1 MSCRPGVVLI
11 FFFFLSAIAAAAEFA
26 QIAEANKPQI
36 ALQISTE
43 DHQKIILATVTSG
56 GKPLANAT
64 VAFFVKRLFGN
75 LGIGSD
81 VTLDDGTAAVN
92 FPSDLPGGA
101 TGEIRVLA
109 AITNPLQYSSS
120 RGEAT
125 FGGAR
130 VINLKEQQ
138 FPRALWAPQA
148 PLALILTIVIVV
160 GGVWGTYLYVG
171 IQLIKIRK
179 GGTQ

>member
-1 MSCRPGVVLI
+1 MSRQSGVIAMLLI
-11 FFFFLSAIAAAAEFA
+11 FSGIMAAPVFA
-26 QIAEANKPQI
+26 QIAEPNKTKI
-36 ALQISTE
+36 ALQMSTE
-43 DHQKIILATVTSG
+43 DHQKIILATVTTD

-92 FPSDLPGGA
+92 FPSDLPGGTA
-101 TGEIRVLA
+101 GQLDVIA
-109 AITNPLQYSSS
+109 KITNPPQYGSV
-120 RGEAT
+120 RGQAT

-130 VINLKEQQ
+130 VVELKEQE

-160 GGVWGTYLYVG
+160 AGVWGIYLYVG
-171 IQLIKIRK
+171 FQLIKIRK
-179 GGTQ
+179 GGIQ

>member
-1 MSCRPGVVLI
+1 MSHRAALI
-11 FFFFLSAIAAAAEFA
+11 AILSIFSGIMASPVFA
-26 QIAEANKPQI
+26 QIAEPNKTKI

-43 DHQKIILATVTSG
+43 DHQKIILATVTAD

-92 FPSDLPGGA
+92 FPSELPGGTA
-101 TGEIRVLA
+101 GELDVIA
-109 AITNPLQYSSS
+109 AITNPPQYGAV

-125 FGGAR
+125 FGGAHP
-130 VINLKEQQ
+130 IELKEQE

-160 GGVWGTYLYVG
+160 AGVWGTYLYVG

-179 GGTQ
+179 GGIQ